1 MQFATSSVSANF
13 FSQWM
18 TARNKT
24 EKKNKS
30 VICSTTLLF
39 ATSPK
44 TRLYTRCTVYSFA
57 NTCYYYFFLS
67 DDSYIVMVNVRI
79 LLQTII
85 SNLKKKKEEKS
96 TYARKRRREREREEG
111 DWPVDTSPSESRF
124 QLPIQ
129 GPVGDLNT
137 KPIHIVSLSLCNPH
151 THTHTQ
157 GRQSRTCI
165 TTPGWWIYTRLY
177 ILHYTLVV

>member
-44 TRLYTRCTVYSFA
+44 TRLYARCTVYSFA

-85 SNLKKKKEEKS
+85 SNLKKKKGGKEHVCKKAEE
-96 TYARKRRREREREEG
+96 RERERKVIGRLTRALQSPASNFLSRGQLET
-111 DWPVDTSPSESRF
+111 WTQNLYTSF
-124 QLPIQ
+124 
-129 GPVGDLNT
+129 
-137 KPIHIVSLSLCNPH
+137 LSLYVTLTH
-151 THTHTQ
+151 THTH
-157 GRQSRTCI
+157 RDANHERA
-165 TTPGWWIYTRLY
+165 
-177 ILHYTLVV
+177 